1 MSLRKRGG
9 TWWIDVIAPNG
20 ERVRRTTGT
29 ANKALAQEFHDKT
42 KAELWRI
49 AQLGDKPRHTWNDAV
64 VRWLKEQSHKAT
76 AKEDVTKLRWLDKFL
91 GGKDLEHVNRALID
105 RITDAKLAQGCSN
118 ATVNRTLEL
127 LRAILRK
134 CVNDW
139 EWLDRVPRVRMLKEA
154 TRRVRFLNRDDALRL
169 LAELPEHLADMAAFS
184 LATGLRRANVTGLQ
198 WSQVD
203 LARRLAWI
211 HPDQAKAR
219 KAIPVPLNAEALA
232 LITQAGGEAR
242 DARVQLS
249 RQADRPAQHQGL
261 VRGTRAGRDRGF
273 SLARSA
279 AHLGE
284 LARAERHAAVRV
296 AGAGGL
302 GVDRRWCGGMRTLP
316 RITWRRMRSGWGRFA
331 PAQCRRMAQIR
342 HSPKTER
349 ACIAA
354 SP

>member
-1 MSLRKRGG
+1 MADRAVG
-9 TWWIDVIAPNG
+9 
-20 ERVRRTTGT
+20 RR
-29 ANKALAQEFHDKT
+29 
-42 KAELWRI
+42 
-49 AQLGDKPRHTWNDAV
+49 PRHTWNDAV

-76 AKEDVTKLRWLDKFL
+76 VKEDVTKLRWLDKFL

-105 RITDAKLAQGCSN
+105 RVTDAKLAHGCSN

-134 CVNDW
+134 CVSDW

-232 LITQAGGEAR
+232 LITKQVGKHATHVFSFRGR
-242 DARVQLS
+242 PIVQLNTK
-249 RQADRPAQHQGL
+249 AWYAALG
-261 VRGTRAGRDRGF
+261 RAGIEDFRWHDLRHTWASWHVQNGTPLF
-273 SLARSA
+273 VLQELGGWASTEMVRRY
-279 AHLGE
+279 AHLAADH
-284 LARAERHAAVRV
+284 LAPYAER
-296 AGAGGL
+296 L
-302 GVDRRWCGGMRTLP
+302 GTIRTSVVQTHGTNP
-316 RITWRRMRSGWGRFA
+316 SQA
-331 PAQCRRMAQIR
+331 
-342 HSPKTER
+342 
-349 ACIAA
+349 
-354 SP
+354 